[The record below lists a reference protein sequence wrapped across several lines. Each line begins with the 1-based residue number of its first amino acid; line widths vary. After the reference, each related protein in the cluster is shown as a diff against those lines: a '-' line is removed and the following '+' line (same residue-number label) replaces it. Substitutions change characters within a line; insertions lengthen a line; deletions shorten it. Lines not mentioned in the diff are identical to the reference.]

1 MAALFSMCCCH
12 GWLGTSLLPFW
23 DKNKP
28 PSLPFLFS
36 SLSFPRLLSSCPIS
50 PLILRDK
57 DRQRPTRECPP
68 SPLPAP
74 AQIKT
79 QTLPQERRRRG
90 RQRDGVKKAR
100 EEWQGSGGW
109 GRRVRERMRERKK
122 EGNRE
127 ELAGE

>member
-1 MAALFSMCCCH
+1 MAALLGMCCCH

-36 SLSFPRLLSSCPIS
+36 SLLLSSCLLS

-57 DRQRPTRECPP
+57 DRQRHTRECPP
-68 SPLPAP
+68 SRQPAP

-79 QTLPQERRRRG
+79 QTLPQERRRGEDRG
-90 RQRDGVKKAR
+90 MG
-100 EEWQGSGGW
+100 
-109 GRRVRERMRERKK
+109 
-122 EGNRE
+122 
-127 ELAGE
+127 